1 MELMSVED
9 LAEYLGTT
17 RRTIYKYI
25 QTGECPKYI
34 RITAKNIVFDKKDV
48 DEWLLAKKVDPDKMK
63 KKGGEKK

>member
-34 RITAKNIVFDKKDV
+34 KITVKNIVFDKKDV
-48 DEWLLAKKVDPDKMK
+48 DEWLLAKKVNPGKMK
-63 KKGGEKK
+63 TKGGEKK